1 MSLTLISL
9 VLVLATFLGYVTD
22 RFRLSP
28 LLGFFA
34 GGFIVKLLILEYDL
48 GGLFGVSESFFR
60 DVGLLLLT
68 LSGVL
73 IAFEMGRDVGIV
85 GFNPK
90 LAYVVVVEA
99 SIILGFSLLIARA
112 LGFPLF
118 ESLIVA
124 IVFLSSSTITIY
136 RLTAGL
142 KPEEVRRVALTITTL
157 EDLAL
162 LTALSL
168 VTGRESPLVA
178 LSLSILSAL
187 VASFIFRTAISLF
200 AKSAEFQVIVAITL
214 TLGYASLT
222 QLFASPYLGAFVAGY
237 FLGRFVGH
245 RVSFEPYAGII
256 ALLYMVSVG
265 FVTPVTGGFRVEM
278 ILLLAILVVVALAVR
293 MLSVFLATLLILR
306 SGFHALTLSGVA
318 ISISELAPLAVLTA
332 HAGNLI
338 GDDLAL
344 ALTLLPLA
352 TIALSNVTYGVFTSW
367 ASVASRYIVLELPIL
382 VPESVYELGAKIMV
396 TSARISGV
404 LLLAV
409 FATFGLNIA
418 GLGFLGIG
426 VLALAVLV
434 TLRFYRELWVE
445 TSIIGELPGVV
456 ARMLAVLVAG
466 ATSAYIIHETLKALK
481 GFEELAWIAVVSL
494 YVLVAFIVV
503 EVVRTTR
510 RYAEKL
516 AAKMRP
522 PL

>member
-1 MSLTLISL
+1 
-9 VLVLATFLGYVTD
+9 
-22 RFRLSP
+22 
-28 LLGFFA
+28 
-34 GGFIVKLLILEYDL
+34 
-48 GGLFGVSESFFR
+48 
-60 DVGLLLLT
+60 
-68 LSGVL
+68 
-73 IAFEMGRDVGIV
+73 
-85 GFNPK
+85 
-90 LAYVVVVEA
+90 
-99 SIILGFSLLIARA
+99 
-112 LGFPLF
+112 
-118 ESLIVA
+118 
-124 IVFLSSSTITIY
+124 
-136 RLTAGL
+136 
-142 KPEEVRRVALTITTL
+142 
-157 EDLAL
+157 
-162 LTALSL
+162 
-168 VTGRESPLVA
+168 
-178 LSLSILSAL
+178 
-187 VASFIFRTAISLF
+187 
-200 AKSAEFQVIVAITL
+200 
-214 TLGYASLT
+214 
-222 QLFASPYLGAFVAGY
+222 VAGY

>member
-1 MSLTLISL
+1 
-9 VLVLATFLGYVTD
+9 
-22 RFRLSP
+22 
-28 LLGFFA
+28 
-34 GGFIVKLLILEYDL
+34 
-48 GGLFGVSESFFR
+48 
-60 DVGLLLLT
+60 
-68 LSGVL
+68 
-73 IAFEMGRDVGIV
+73 
-85 GFNPK
+85 
-90 LAYVVVVEA
+90 
-99 SIILGFSLLIARA
+99 
-112 LGFPLF
+112 
-118 ESLIVA
+118 
-124 IVFLSSSTITIY
+124 
-136 RLTAGL
+136 
-142 KPEEVRRVALTITTL
+142 
-157 EDLAL
+157 
-162 LTALSL
+162 
-168 VTGRESPLVA
+168 
-178 LSLSILSAL
+178 
-187 VASFIFRTAISLF
+187 
-200 AKSAEFQVIVAITL
+200 
-214 TLGYASLT
+214 
-222 QLFASPYLGAFVAGY
+222 
-237 FLGRFVGH
+237 
-245 RVSFEPYAGII
+245 
-256 ALLYMVSVG
+256 
-265 FVTPVTGGFRVEM
+265 M

-522 PL
+522 PPLTP

>member
-1 MSLTLISL
+1 LSLTLISL

-265 FVTPVTGGFRVEM
+265 FVTPVTGGFR
-278 ILLLAILVVVALAVR
+278 
-293 MLSVFLATLLILR
+293 
-306 SGFHALTLSGVA
+306 
-318 ISISELAPLAVLTA
+318 
-332 HAGNLI
+332 
-338 GDDLAL
+338 
-344 ALTLLPLA
+344 
-352 TIALSNVTYGVFTSW
+352 
-367 ASVASRYIVLELPIL
+367 
-382 VPESVYELGAKIMV
+382 
-396 TSARISGV
+396 
-404 LLLAV
+404 
-409 FATFGLNIA
+409 
-418 GLGFLGIG
+418 
-426 VLALAVLV
+426 
-434 TLRFYRELWVE
+434 
-445 TSIIGELPGVV
+445 
-456 ARMLAVLVAG
+456 
-466 ATSAYIIHETLKALK
+466 LK
-481 GFEELAWIAVVSL
+481 
-494 YVLVAFIVV
+494 
-503 EVVRTTR
+503 
-510 RYAEKL
+510 
-516 AAKMRP
+516 
-522 PL
+522 

>member
-178 LSLSILSAL
+178 L
-187 VASFIFRTAISLF
+187 
-200 AKSAEFQVIVAITL
+200 
-214 TLGYASLT
+214 
-222 QLFASPYLGAFVAGY
+222 
-237 FLGRFVGH
+237 
-245 RVSFEPYAGII
+245 
-256 ALLYMVSVG
+256 
-265 FVTPVTGGFRVEM
+265 
-278 ILLLAILVVVALAVR
+278 
-293 MLSVFLATLLILR
+293 
-306 SGFHALTLSGVA
+306 
-318 ISISELAPLAVLTA
+318 
-332 HAGNLI
+332 
-338 GDDLAL
+338 
-344 ALTLLPLA
+344 
-352 TIALSNVTYGVFTSW
+352 
-367 ASVASRYIVLELPIL
+367 
-382 VPESVYELGAKIMV
+382 
-396 TSARISGV
+396 
-404 LLLAV
+404 
-409 FATFGLNIA
+409 
-418 GLGFLGIG
+418 
-426 VLALAVLV
+426 
-434 TLRFYRELWVE
+434 
-445 TSIIGELPGVV
+445 
-456 ARMLAVLVAG
+456 
-466 ATSAYIIHETLKALK
+466 
-481 GFEELAWIAVVSL
+481 
-494 YVLVAFIVV
+494 
-503 EVVRTTR
+503 
-510 RYAEKL
+510 
-516 AAKMRP
+516 
-522 PL
+522 